1 MDLWLIIVLVVIVL
15 LVLWVVLANLGSFRR
30 YMKIR
35 KM

>member
-15 LVLWVVLANLGSFRR
+15 LILWLVLSNLGSIRR

-35 KM
+35 RM